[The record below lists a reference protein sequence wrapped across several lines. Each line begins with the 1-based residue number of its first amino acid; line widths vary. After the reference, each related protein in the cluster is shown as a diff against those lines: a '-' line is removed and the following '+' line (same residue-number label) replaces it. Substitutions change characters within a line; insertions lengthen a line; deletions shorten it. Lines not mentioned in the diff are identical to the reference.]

1 MSNSIEQGL
10 KFVLSTEDQSFQLLS
25 SYFGILDHCII
36 IPKRQLTTG
45 EYVVRTGRYMFSS
58 AGPVESRLNLPSFL
72 RIYNESHRHNQKIGG
87 ETHFRVVIVSHHFNN
102 LSPVQRERLVY
113 KSVEHELQSG
123 VHALSVILMNLWI
136 YIRLHPARS
145 LCYNVFAK
153 CLIRMSICADSM
165 KYCPSLRENQLVNVY
180 VIVSF

>member
-1 MSNSIEQGL
+1 MGI
-10 KFVLSTEDQSFQLLS
+10 KVVKIKSFQLLS

-36 IPKRQLTTG
+36 ILKRQLTTG

-58 AGPVESRLNLPSFL
+58 AGPVESRLNLVLSQKFNPSFL

-87 ETHFRVVIVSHHFNN
+87 ETHFRVIIVSHHFNN
-102 LSPVQRERLVY
+102 LSPVQCINHYR
-113 KSVEHELQSG
+113 Q
-123 VHALSVILMNLWI
+123 LMNLWI

-145 LCYNVFAK
+145 LCHNVFAK

>member
-1 MSNSIEQGL
+1 MSNSIEQSL

-36 IPKRQLTTG
+36 IPKGQLTTG

-102 LSPVQRERLVY
+102 LSPVQVRFIR
-113 KSVEHELQSG
+113 SVCIIWCACFISYRQ
-123 VHALSVILMNLWI
+123 LMNLWI

-153 CLIRMSICADSM
+153 NTYLC
-165 KYCPSLRENQLVNVY
+165 
-180 VIVSF
+180 

>member
-1 MSNSIEQGL
+1 MFNSVEQDL
-10 KFVLSTEDQSFQLLS
+10 KFVLSTKVALDISEISLDLGCRDQSFQLLS
-25 SYFGILDHCII
+25 SYSGILDHCII

-45 EYVVRTGRYMFSS
+45 EYV
-58 AGPVESRLNLPSFL
+58 PSFL

-87 ETHFRVVIVSHHFNN
+87 ETHFKVVIVSHHFNN
-102 LSPVQRERLVY
+102 LSPVQVRFIR
-113 KSVEHELQSG
+113 SVCIIWCACFISYRQ
-123 VHALSVILMNLWI
+123 LMNLWI

-165 KYCPSLRENQLVNVY
+165 KYYPCLRENQLVNVH